1 MRYILYKKK
10 YINGKKRR
18 LYKKEGSNKL
28 YLKHKGRMLNVVKY
42 KKYIKKKRKSKKKQ
56 GGFMNMGK
64 QNVRQRVGRLAEK
77 IKEEIENNKQKRELE
92 RVNREYAKKM
102 SERKN
107 DLNEY
112 KILNNQNK
120 IEQEKKRRKNL
131 QNQRRDKTLYGH
143 YDKIRKISNR
153 GIF

>member
-56 GGFMNMGK
+56 GGGIISFKNFVPNMKK
-64 QNVRQRVGRLAEK
+64 QGFTSRVKSIRNDVK
-77 IKEEIENNKQKRELE
+77 RKIENKIEKRNLE
-92 RVNREYAKKM
+92 RINFEHNIKM
-102 SERKN
+102 KQRKR
-107 DLNEY
+107 DLNECA
-112 KILNNQNK
+112 KFNS
-120 IEQEKKRRKNL
+120 EKTKTKRRNKHPYFGSFVGMRNPKL
-131 QNQRRDKTLYGH
+131 
-143 YDKIRKISNR
+143 
-153 GIF
+153 